1 MRRGLR
7 VNFPG
12 MVVLGTLFK
21 CCWAHNDAHYHYL
34 AGFQYQACTVS
45 SEWDEKYGYCRA
57 GYLYY
62 SPSCSGGRWTI
73 NVGNTPHDSE
83 DSGCGNVAVSPV
95 TTSVMPRAGGWTVFC
110 DGGDTTMTI
119 SGTDMATSDPP
130 PCPNPKPFYSSVT
143 FGDWVSNS
151 QNGCGGQDYRA
162 LIESSLACSAPAG
175 CDCAMDSAITL
186 YDYNGQYVQLRDQAA
201 CTTTS
206 EPCPSNVAYT
216 YTWGDWYSTTG
227 TACGGEDRQDQTE
240 RCSAP
245 LGCSCTNRYTP
256 QSDTRQ
262 QPPCTTTAPP
272 CPVTAYEYEL
282 QAWVAANPGVTC
294 GGQDRAEE
302 KQVCNAPQ
310 GCACTTNQRAPVHTS
325 RDQPP
330 CTTTAPP
337 CPATAYEYELQAWF
351 PANPGVTCGG
361 QDRAEEKQVCNAPQG
376 CACSTN
382 QRAPVYTS
390 RGQPSC
396 DTPCPTTSFTYSW
409 GPGVDATAGITCG
422 GQRMREEVEA
432 CAAAEECTCTTGQR
446 AVNVEYKAQRACA
459 NNAPGTGTGTNPG
472 NDNSS
477 SSSTDDDSAGVG
489 TTHAGQAPE
498 RNNGNSNNQSPPTPS
513 ADNADNDSATANN
526 EPSADDDEPAP
537 DASSSRMSTQSVVLL
552 VIGLLSVIVIA
563 GLVALYM
570 RASSK
575 QGQQGQQ
582 GQQQQ
587 QQPSVSEFGST
598 YEVGNFNGKG
608 RAGHTANRVTPPTF
622 EVPGA
627 AVAAAAQSA
636 PPATGAGGTTNY
648 ATYAPQPSEA
658 RGGGAGAEGASS
670 GSSNVVYATYAGDSD
685 GAGTAGAG
693 AGSAPLKASSA
704 HSYST
709 YAPPPG
715 SPSSTRTRTS
725 TSNNR
730 GRSGTNRG
738 NRGNNESAYNV
749 LAPRTNEDSQTY
761 SVAVHNT
768 SRRKAASASASA
780 APSSTTY
787 DRLGQ
792 NQKWVSSSGRSGG
805 GGSTSNG
812 NGNNYDALG
821 THPSRSNA
829 ATTGKGANRGP
840 SATTSWDGYEM
851 QNTGY
856 SSVATTGKGANRGP
870 SATTSWDG
878 YEMQNTGY
886 SSVSPGQAAGR
897 DATAP
902 RLRSATARL
911 QPQQKQQQKP
921 MKEQKQKPGKRTGDK
936 HRSSSGSYGFEG
948 GTGGIGA
955 RGGKHNSSGAY
966 GFIEE
971 AEV

>member
-1 MRRGLR
+1 M
-7 VNFPG
+7 N
-12 MVVLGTLFK
+12 
-21 CCWAHNDAHYHYL
+21 N
-34 AGFQYQACTVS
+34 
-45 SEWDEKYGYCRA
+45 EKTGYCNK

-62 SPSCSGGRWTI
+62 SPGCSGGRWTI
-73 NVGNTPHDSE
+73 DVGKSPDDSG

-95 TTSVMPRAGGWTVFC
+95 TTSATPRAGGWTVFC
-110 DGGDTTMTI
+110 DGGNTTMTI
-119 SGTDMATSDPP
+119 SGYNMATSDPP
-130 PCPNPKPFYSSVT
+130 PACPTPAPFYSSVT
-143 FGDWVSNS
+143 FGDWVSMT

-162 LIESSLACSAPAG
+162 LLVSSLACSAPSG
-175 CDCAMDSAITL
+175 CACAMDSAITL
-186 YDYNGQYVQLRDQAA
+186 YDYNGQDVQLRDQAA
-201 CTTTS
+201 CTTTPK
-206 EPCPSNVAYT
+206 PCPSNVAYT
-216 YTWGDWYSTTG
+216 YTWGD
-227 TACGGEDRQDQTE
+227 C
-240 RCSAP
+240 
-245 LGCSCTNRYTP
+245 
-256 QSDTRQ
+256 
-262 QPPCTTTAPP
+262 
-272 CPVTAYEYEL
+272 
-282 QAWVAANPGVTC
+282 
-294 GGQDRAEE
+294 
-302 KQVCNAPQ
+302 
-310 GCACTTNQRAPVHTS
+310 
-325 RDQPP
+325 
-330 CTTTAPP
+330 
-337 CPATAYEYELQAWF
+337 
-351 PANPGVTCGG
+351 
-361 QDRAEEKQVCNAPQG
+361 
-376 CACSTN
+376 
-382 QRAPVYTS
+382 
-390 RGQPSC
+390 
-396 DTPCPTTSFTYSW
+396 
-409 GPGVDATAGITCG
+409 
-422 GQRMREEVEA
+422 
-432 CAAAEECTCTTGQR
+432 
-446 AVNVEYKAQRACA
+446 
-459 NNAPGTGTGTNPG
+459 
-472 NDNSS
+472 
-477 SSSTDDDSAGVG
+477 
-489 TTHAGQAPE
+489 
-498 RNNGNSNNQSPPTPS
+498 
-513 ADNADNDSATANN
+513 
-526 EPSADDDEPAP
+526 
-537 DASSSRMSTQSVVLL
+537 VV
-552 VIGLLSVIVIA
+552 VIA

-575 QGQQGQQ
+575 EGQQGQQ

-608 RAGHTANRVTPPTF
+608 RAGPTANRVTTPTF

-730 GRSGTNRG
+730 DRSGTNRG

-768 SRRKAASASASA
+768 SRPKAASASASA

-792 NQKWVSSSGRSGG
+792 NQKGVSSSGRSGG
-805 GGSTSNG
+805 GGSSSTSTSNG

-829 ATTGKGANRGP
+829 ATTGKGA
-840 SATTSWDGYEM
+840 A
-851 QNTGY
+851 
-856 SSVATTGKGANRGP
+856 RGP

-902 RLRSATARL
+902 RLRS
-911 QPQQKQQQKP
+911 
-921 MKEQKQKPGKRTGDK
+921 
-936 HRSSSGSYGFEG
+936 
-948 GTGGIGA
+948 
-955 RGGKHNSSGAY
+955 
-966 GFIEE
+966 
-971 AEV
+971 

>member
-1 MRRGLR
+1 MYNSETKQHAPPRQSHALPTLPTPT
-7 VNFPG
+7 PG
-12 MVVLGTLFK
+12 AIGTAQPALH
-21 CCWAHNDAHYHYL
+21 A
-34 AGFQYQACTVS
+34 
-45 SEWDEKYGYCRA
+45 
-57 GYLYY
+57 
-62 SPSCSGGRWTI
+62 GGRTDKI
-73 NVGNTPHDSE
+73 KQK
-83 DSGCGNVAVSPV
+83 AVQHP
-95 TTSVMPRAGGWTVFC
+95 W
-110 DGGDTTMTI
+110 
-119 SGTDMATSDPP
+119 
-130 PCPNPKPFYSSVT
+130 
-143 FGDWVSNS
+143 
-151 QNGCGGQDYRA
+151 
-162 LIESSLACSAPAG
+162 
-175 CDCAMDSAITL
+175 
-186 YDYNGQYVQLRDQAA
+186 
-201 CTTTS
+201 
-206 EPCPSNVAYT
+206 
-216 YTWGDWYSTTG
+216 
-227 TACGGEDRQDQTE
+227 
-240 RCSAP
+240 
-245 LGCSCTNRYTP
+245 
-256 QSDTRQ
+256 
-262 QPPCTTTAPP
+262 
-272 CPVTAYEYEL
+272 
-282 QAWVAANPGVTC
+282 
-294 GGQDRAEE
+294 
-302 KQVCNAPQ
+302 
-310 GCACTTNQRAPVHTS
+310 
-325 RDQPP
+325 
-330 CTTTAPP
+330 
-337 CPATAYEYELQAWF
+337 
-351 PANPGVTCGG
+351 
-361 QDRAEEKQVCNAPQG
+361 
-376 CACSTN
+376 
-382 QRAPVYTS
+382 
-390 RGQPSC
+390 
-396 DTPCPTTSFTYSW
+396 
-409 GPGVDATAGITCG
+409 
-422 GQRMREEVEA
+422 
-432 CAAAEECTCTTGQR
+432 
-446 AVNVEYKAQRACA
+446 AV
-459 NNAPGTGTGTNPG
+459 
-472 NDNSS
+472 
-477 SSSTDDDSAGVG
+477 
-489 TTHAGQAPE
+489 
-498 RNNGNSNNQSPPTPS
+498 
-513 ADNADNDSATANN
+513 
-526 EPSADDDEPAP
+526 PAP
-537 DASSSRMSTQSVVLL
+537 TNTSHNQTPGSVV
-552 VIGLLSVIVIA
+552 VIA

-575 QGQQGQQ
+575 EGQQGQQ

-608 RAGHTANRVTPPTF
+608 RAGPTANRVTTPTF

-730 GRSGTNRG
+730 DRSGTNRG

-749 LAPRTNEDSQTY
+749 LAPCTNEDSQTY

-768 SRRKAASASASA
+768 SRPKAASASASA

-792 NQKWVSSSGRSGG
+792 NQKGVSSSGRSGG
-805 GGSTSNG
+805 GGSSSTSTSNG

-829 ATTGKGANRGP
+829 ATTGKGA
-840 SATTSWDGYEM
+840 A
-851 QNTGY
+851 
-856 SSVATTGKGANRGP
+856 RGP